1 MKSRVSLKGCLFVP
15 GCVAVCLVLIVVAL
29 ESVLLVPRSAY
40 ASSGGGTCQPYDVPV
55 ALGIGQPLQY
65 TIYGE
70 LCNPTTGASHT
81 LELTIPGGTYGHIY
95 WDFPYDPQTYSYVRS
110 ANAAGYSTF
119 NIDRIGTGFSSHPP
133 LSVVDVTMF
142 TNAYVI
148 HEIVQDLRSGQI
160 GNHAFAQVVLVG
172 HSLGSVDAWIEAGT
186 YHDVDGVIITGLL
199 HHLNALTLA
208 RVLDTLYPAELDPR
222 FANANYGVGYLTT
235 EPGTRGQDFY
245 YLPNAD
251 PNVVALDEAT
261 KETATD
267 GELTTFPVA
276 LESGIS
282 AQILVPVLLVVGQH
296 DALLCGLGATDCSS
310 ATTVLHAEA
319 PYYAPQA
326 QLQVAVIAGSGHDL
340 NLHQSA
346 PLWFATATAWLFQHF
361 AP

>member
-1 MKSRVSLKGCLFVP
+1 LP
-15 GCVAVCLVLIVVAL
+15 GCVVVCLVLIALAL
-29 ESVLLVPRSAY
+29 ESVLLVPRSAH
-40 ASSGGGTCQPYDVPV
+40 ASPGGVICQPFDVPV

-95 WDFPYDPQTYSYVRS
+95 WDFPYEPQTYSYVHA

-119 NIDRIGTGFSSHPP
+119 NIDRIGTGLSSHPP
-133 LSVVDVTMF
+133 LSVVDVTMY

-160 GNHAFAQVVLVG
+160 GNQPFAQVVLVG
-172 HSLGSVDAWIEAGT
+172 HSLGSADAWIEAGT
-186 YHDVDGVIITGLL
+186 YHDVNGVIITGLV
-199 HHLNALTLA
+199 HHINALSLA
-208 RVLDTLYPAELDPR
+208 KVLGSFYPAGLDPR
-222 FANANYGVGYLTT
+222 FADAGYGAGYLTT

-245 YLPNAD
+245 FLPNAD

-267 GELTTFPVA
+267 GEVATFPIA

-282 AQILVPVLLVVGQH
+282 AQILVPVLVVIGQQ

-310 ATTVLHAEA
+310 ATTVLQAEA

-326 QLQVAVIAGSGHDL
+326 HLQVAVIAGSGHDL
-340 NLHQSA
+340 NLHPSA
-346 PLWFATATAWLFQHF
+346 PLWFAAATAWVYQHF